1 MFNPLKQGGFRNM
14 NHSIYLRKTGKLIV
28 HPGQSR
34 LPESS
39 LATAMKNVESLGY
52 TFSKELMEVFRT
64 LSKGE
69 FTAVYTALVKELR
82 NIVGAH
88 VSYKPMYPQ
97 FPDQVMEEDD
107 IELYINAILHYLTLA
122 LPAGEAK
129 PRLPL
134 LDRVDLKVIGLGD
147 EADFARLI
155 RQLIQ
160 ANGSISDSDKEGI
173 EWAIAHTEEIG
184 DILPEEIPSKENVGF
199 VVGAL
204 LKHDRISMDLI
215 GRYFKTATDVL
226 RLAAAMSEGDVSLAA
241 PTRFRAFKRPER
253 RLLLGLLEGCGNM
266 TEDMLRY
273 KERWIRLGERLHPA
287 EYKQRF
293 FRCREAFDILR
304 NDLPYQT
311 FNSKVEL
318 ALLSGDVW
326 EAMGLL
332 ESRPGEFARRLDHLL
347 RLSGE
352 ASDIVEF
359 FRLKAGDVSTP
370 VLLQVMA
377 HFTHRNDGQ
386 QLRTFF
392 PKGNVGKAV
401 AVKNLLPKLDASVC
415 EELTA
420 ICREGLVHRFAGL
433 PPLGKV
439 YLDERLK
446 HHLVPYSQRSASKSL
461 RTLVRGS
468 RIELPKGNVIRFFT
482 WWKEGEVGGQPTG
495 RVDIDLSAVMYDT
508 DWKYMGHISYTNLRS
523 ANYRA
528 VHSGDITAAPNGACE
543 FIDIDIPSVL
553 KYGGRYVVA
562 SLNSFTSQPYCDLPE
577 CFAGWMMRKNP
588 GSGEIFEP
596 ATVVDKVDLAAD
608 TQIDIPVILDLKERM
623 VIWTDIA
630 LTRQPHFLNN
640 VEGNQSGMVLMGKA
654 MTSLQKANLYEL
666 FMLHAQ
672 ARGEL
677 VETPAEADTVYSLQ
691 KGITPFDTATIMA
704 EYMQ

>member
-1 MFNPLKQGGFRNM
+1 M
-14 NHSIYLRKTGKLIV
+14 NHSIYLRKAGKLIV
-28 HPGQSR
+28 HPGQSW
-34 LPESS
+34 LPESY

-52 TFSKELMEVFRT
+52 TFSKQLMEVFRT

-69 FTAVYTALVKELR
+69 FTAVYTVLVKELR
-82 NIVGAH
+82 VIVGAH
-88 VSYKPMYPQ
+88 VAYKPMYPQ
-97 FPDQVMEEDD
+97 FPQQVMDAED
-107 IELYINAILHYLTLA
+107 IELYINAILHYMTLA
-122 LPAGEAK
+122 LPAEEVK
-129 PRLPL
+129 KRLPL

-173 EWAIAHTEEIG
+173 EWVIAHVEDLEA
-184 DILPEEIPSKENVGF
+184 ILPEEIPSKENAAF

-204 LKHDRISMDLI
+204 LKHDRMSMDLI

-293 FRCREAFDILR
+293 SRCKEAFDILR
-304 NDLPYQT
+304 NNLPYQT

-326 EAMGLL
+326 EAVELL

-347 RLSGE
+347 RISGE
-352 ASDIVEF
+352 AADIVEF
-359 FRLKAGDVSTP
+359 FRLKAPEVSTP

-377 HFTHRNDGQ
+377 HFGHRNEGQ
-386 QLRTFF
+386 KLRIFF

-401 AVKNLLPKLDASVC
+401 AVDNRLPKLNPTVC
-415 EELTA
+415 AEVAA
-420 ICREGLVHRFAGL
+420 ICREALVQRFAGL
-433 PPLGKV
+433 PALGKV

-446 HHLVPYSQRSASKSL
+446 DHLVPYSQRSASKSL

-468 RIELPKGNVIRFFT
+468 RLELPEGDTIRFFT
-482 WWKEGEVGGQPTG
+482 WWKEGEVDGKPTG
-495 RVDIDLSAVMYDT
+495 RVDIDLSAVMYDSR
-508 DWKYMGHISYTNLRS
+508 WQYMEHISYTNLRS
-523 ANYRA
+523 AKYRA
-528 VHSGDITAAPNGACE
+528 VHSGDITAAPRGACE
-543 FIDIDIPSVL
+543 FIDIDVPSVL
-553 KYGGRYVVA
+553 NYGGRYVVA
-562 SLNSFTSQPYCDLPE
+562 SLNSFTSQPYCNLPE
-577 CFAGWMMRKNP
+577 CFAGWMMRKVP

-608 TQIDIPVILDLKERM
+608 TEIAIPVILDLKERM

-630 LTRQPHFLNN
+630 LTRQPDYYNN
-640 VEGNQSGMVLMGKA
+640 IEGNQRGMVLMGKA
-654 MTSLQKANLYEL
+654 MTSLRKANLYEL

-677 VETPAEADTVYSLQ
+677 VGNPAEADTVYSLK

>member
-1 MFNPLKQGGFRNM
+1 M
-14 NHSIYLRKTGKLIV
+14 NHSIYLRKAGKLIV

-34 LPESS
+34 LPESY

-52 TFSKELMEVFRT
+52 TFSKELMNGFRT

-69 FTAVYTALVKELR
+69 FMAVYTALVKELR
-82 NIVGAH
+82 VIVGAH
-88 VSYKPMYPQ
+88 VAYKPMYPQ
-97 FPDQVMEEDD
+97 FPEQVMDAED
-107 IELYINAILHYLTLA
+107 IELYINAILHYMTLA
-122 LPAGEAK
+122 LPAEEAK
-129 PRLPL
+129 KRLPL

-160 ANGSISDSDKEGI
+160 ANGSISESDKEGI
-173 EWAIAHTEEIG
+173 EWAIAFEQDLEA
-184 DILPEEIPSKENVGF
+184 ILPEEIPSKENTAF
-199 VVGAL
+199 VVSAL
-204 LKHDRISMDLI
+204 LKHDRADIGLI
-215 GRYFKTATDVL
+215 QRYFKTATDVL

-293 FRCREAFDILR
+293 SRCREAFDILR
-304 NDLPYQT
+304 NDRPYQT

-326 EAMGLL
+326 EAVELL
-332 ESRPGEFARRLDHLL
+332 ETRPGEFARRLDHLL

-359 FRLKAGDVSTP
+359 FRLKAHEVSTP

-377 HFTHRNDGQ
+377 HFTHRTNGQ
-386 QLRTFF
+386 KLRTIF
-392 PKGNVGKAV
+392 PKGNVAKAV
-401 AVKNLLPKLDASVC
+401 AVDKRLPKLNPAVC
-415 EELTA
+415 GELVS
-420 ICREGLVHRFAGL
+420 ICREALVQRFSGL
-433 PPLGKV
+433 PALGKV

-446 HHLVPYSQRSASKSL
+446 HHLVPFSQRSASKSL

-468 RIELPKGNVIRFFT
+468 RMELPKGDTIRFFT
-482 WWKEGEVGGQPTG
+482 WWKEGNVDGKPTG
-495 RVDIDLSAVMYDT
+495 RVDIDLSAVMYDSR
-508 DWKYMGHISYTNLRS
+508 WQYMEHISYTNLRS
-523 ANYRA
+523 AKYQA
-528 VHSGDITAAPNGACE
+528 AHSGDITAAPHGACE
-543 FIDIDIPSVL
+543 FIDLDIPSVL
-553 KYGGRYVVA
+553 RYGGRYVVA

-596 ATVVDKVDLAAD
+596 STVVDKVDLTAD
-608 TQIDIPVILDLKERM
+608 TEIAIPVILDLKERM

-630 LTRQPHFLNN
+630 LTRHPNYFNN
-640 VEGNQSGMVLMGKA
+640 VEGNQRGMVLMGKA
-654 MTSLQKANLYEL
+654 MTSLQKASLYEL

-677 VETPAEADTVYSLQ
+677 VGTPAEADTVYSLE

>member
-1 MFNPLKQGGFRNM
+1 M
-14 NHSIYLRKTGKLIV
+14 NHSIYLRKAGKLIV

-34 LPESS
+34 LPESY

-52 TFSKELMEVFRT
+52 TFSKQLMNGFRT
-64 LSKGE
+64 LSTGE

-82 NIVGAH
+82 EIVGAH
-88 VSYKPMYPQ
+88 VAYKPMYPQ
-97 FPDQVMEEDD
+97 FPQQVMDAED
-107 IELYINAILHYLTLA
+107 IELYINAILHYMTLA
-122 LPAGEAK
+122 LPAEEVK
-129 PRLPL
+129 KRLPL

-173 EWAIAHTEEIG
+173 EWAITHVEDLEA
-184 DILPEEIPSKENVGF
+184 ILPEEIPSKENVAF

-204 LKHDRISMDLI
+204 LKHDRVSMDLI

-304 NDLPYQT
+304 NDRPYQT

-326 EAMGLL
+326 EAVELL

-352 ASDIVEF
+352 AADIVEF
-359 FRLKAGDVSTP
+359 FRMKAQEVSTP

-377 HFTHRNDGQ
+377 HFAHRNDRQ
-386 QLRTFF
+386 KLRVFF

-401 AVKNLLPKLDASVC
+401 AVDKRLPKLNPAVC
-415 EELTA
+415 VELVS
-420 ICREGLVHRFAGL
+420 ICREALVQRFSGL
-433 PPLGKV
+433 PALGKV
-439 YLDERLK
+439 YLDEQLK
-446 HHLVPYSQRSASKSL
+446 QHLVPYSQRSASKSL

-468 RIELPKGNVIRFFT
+468 RMELPKGDTIRFFT
-482 WWKEGEVGGQPTG
+482 WWKEGEVNGKPTG
-495 RVDIDLSAVMYDT
+495 RVDIDLSAVMYDSR
-508 DWKYMGHISYTNLRS
+508 WQYMEHISYTNLRS
-523 ANYRA
+523 AQYRA

-543 FIDIDIPSVL
+543 FIDMDIPSVL
-553 KYGGRYVVA
+553 RYGGRYVVA
-562 SLNSFTSQPYCDLPE
+562 SLNSYTSQPYCDLPE
-577 CFAGWMMRKNP
+577 CFAGWMMRKQP

-608 TQIDIPVILDLKERM
+608 TEIAIPVILDLKERM

-630 LTRQPHFLNN
+630 LTRHPNFFNN
-640 VEGNQSGMVLMGKA
+640 VEGNQRGMVLMGKA